1 MIDYLYYCYDVR
13 IKRLE
18 RKYRNKKWAFIK
30 VDSGGSYV
38 AILLF
43 ILLFPIILSI
53 VGLLIGLLIGLFGD
67 VSKWISI
74 LFLIILMIPF
84 VVMDHYFNK
93 KEYHQRVYR
102 KYQSKDIYILPMW
115 ILYLMYFVCMGISIL
130 LIPLLHNILN
140 RI

>member
-18 RKYRNKKWAFIK
+18 RKYRNKKWAYTP

-38 AILLF
+38 AILLS
-43 ILLFPIILSI
+43 ILLFPIIASI
-53 VGLLIGLLIGLFGD
+53 TGLLIGLFSD
-67 VSKWISI
+67 VLKQTSI
-74 LFLIILMIPF
+74 LFIILPMISF

-102 KYQSKDIYILPMW
+102 KYKSKDIYILPMW
-115 ILYLMYFVCMGISIL
+115 ILYSMYFVCGGIGIL
-130 LIPLLHNILN
+130 LIPLIDNILN

>member
-13 IKRLE
+13 IKKLI
-18 RKYRNKKWAFIK
+18 KKARNKKWAHVY

-38 AILLF
+38 AMLLF
-43 ILLFPIILSI
+43 FLLCPIILTI
-53 VGLLIGLLIGLFGD
+53 VVSLIGDSDVTKWTSMLF
-67 VSKWISI
+67 
-74 LFLIILMIPF
+74 LMIPF
-84 VVMDHYFNK
+84 AVMDHYFNK
-93 KEYHQRVYR
+93 KEFHQRVYR
-102 KYQSKDIYILPMW
+102 KYKSKDIYILPMW

>member
-18 RKYRNKKWAFIK
+18 RKYRNKKWAYTP

-38 AILLF
+38 AILLT
-43 ILLFPIILSI
+43 ILLFPIILFL
-53 VGLLIGLLIGLFGD
+53 VGSLIGLFGD
-67 VSKWISI
+67 VSKWILI

-84 VVMDHYFNK
+84 AVMDHYFNK
-93 KEYHQRVYR
+93 KEFHQRVYR
-102 KYQSKDIYILPMW
+102 KYKSKDIYILPLW
-115 ILYLMYFVCMGISIL
+115 ILYSIYFVCTGIGIL

>member
-18 RKYRNKKWAFIK
+18 RKYRNKKWAYTP

-38 AILLF
+38 GMLLF
-43 ILLFPIILSI
+43 FLLCPIILTI
-53 VGLLIGLLIGLFGD
+53 VVSLIGDSDVTKWTSMLF
-67 VSKWISI
+67 III
-74 LFLIILMIPF
+74 LFA
-84 VVMDHYFNK
+84 VMDHYFNK

-102 KYQSKDIYILPMW
+102 KYKSIDIYILPMW
-115 ILYLMYFVCMGISIL
+115 ILYLMYFVCGGIGIL
-130 LIPLLHNILN
+130 LIPLIDNILD

>member
-18 RKYRNKKWAFIK
+18 RKYRNKKWAYIK

-43 ILLFPIILSI
+43 FLLCPIILTI
-53 VGLLIGLLIGLFGD
+53 VVSLIGDSDVTKWTSMLF
-67 VSKWISI
+67 III
-74 LFLIILMIPF
+74 LFA
-84 VVMDHYFNK
+84 VMDHYFNK

-102 KYQSKDIYILPMW
+102 KYKSKDIYILPMW
-115 ILYLMYFVCMGISIL
+115 ILYLMYFVCADIGIL
-130 LIPLLHNILN
+130 LIPLIDNILD

>member
-18 RKYRNKKWAFIK
+18 RKYRNKKWAYTP

-38 AILLF
+38 AILLS
-43 ILLFPIILSI
+43 ILLFPIIASI
-53 VGLLIGLLIGLFGD
+53 TGLLIGLFSD
-67 VSKWISI
+67 VLKQTSI
-74 LFLIILMIPF
+74 LFIILPMISF

-93 KEYHQRVYR
+93 KEFHQRVYR

-115 ILYLMYFVCMGISIL
+115 ILYLMYNVWGY
-130 LIPLLHNILN
+130 
-140 RI
+140 